1 MVCSCGLASKEK
13 CKEIFEAILLKEF
26 SDFRYVRVHRLT
38 VDAYSLQHPDDYMIS
53 AKSFAAHLTGM
64 SCAMEYGNDP
74 KLLRLLQK
82 WLNGKKQLIKPKR
95 LEYFGHLT
103 ISHVDKAEHGA
114 EHVELV
120 WEWARDVWEAYNIYH
135 NLANSWIDTVKKIT
149 QPSNSSGVQ

>member
-1 MVCSCGLASKEK
+1 MVCSCGLASKDK

-26 SDFRYVRVHRLT
+26 SDFRYAKVHRLT
-38 VDAYSLQHPDDYMIS
+38 VDAYSLQHPDEYMIS

-82 WLNGKKQLIKPKR
+82 WLNGKKQLIKPKK
-95 LEYFGHLT
+95 LEYFGRLT

-114 EHVELV
+114 EHVESV
-120 WEWARDVWEAYNIYH
+120 WEWAHDVWDTYH
-135 NLANSWIDTVKKIT
+135 VYHDLAKNWIEEVHK
-149 QPSNSSGVQ
+149 NSSAL